1 VTGYNNGVSTIL
13 GTVQSL
19 EERYFLKRVPANSW
33 DDLTFFEAKTQG
45 NYDWL
50 HRVQYLKKLI
60 RQRFA
65 GTLVRN
71 LAADPVKSFNAGH

>member
-1 VTGYNNGVSTIL
+1 MTTTRKGDHATEDREFAHRLRDLLMVTGYNNGVSTIL

-45 NYDWL
+45 NYDE
-50 HRVQYLKKLI
+50 R
-60 RQRFA
+60 R
-65 GTLVRN
+65 G
-71 LAADPVKSFNAGH
+71 D